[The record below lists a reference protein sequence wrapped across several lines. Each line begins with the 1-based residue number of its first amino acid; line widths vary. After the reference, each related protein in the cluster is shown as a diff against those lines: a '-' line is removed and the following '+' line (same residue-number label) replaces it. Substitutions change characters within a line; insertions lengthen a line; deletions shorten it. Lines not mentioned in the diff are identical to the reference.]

1 MNNLWDQNSLKNRQK
16 NFWNRIP
23 KNNNNNFVSYSSQMS
38 LINNG
43 EDVKVYQRDEY
54 NDSSKNHYLREDKS
68 INNNRLNK
76 FIEEIFMSQEV
87 KDFFTTYSDFVTKV
101 TSEPSLDI
109 EALKKSMDEIESSS
123 DVKIPRLLTAA
134 LGLGSESGE
143 FVEIVKKMIL
153 QGKPASEEN
162 IFHMKRELG
171 DIIWYWT
178 TACASL
184 GLDPYEVISE
194 NQKKL
199 EARYGEK
206 FEVQRSE
213 VRKEGDL

>member
-1 MNNLWDQNSLKNRQK
+1 MKNT
-16 NFWNRIP
+16 
-23 KNNNNNFVSYSSQMS
+23 
-38 LINNG
+38 
-43 EDVKVYQRDEY
+43 E
-54 NDSSKNHYLREDKS
+54 
-68 INNNRLNK
+68 K
-76 FIEEIFMSQEV
+76 FFE
-87 KDFFTTYSDFVTKV
+87 TYCDFVTKV
-101 TSEPSLDI
+101 TSDPSLKI
-109 EALKKSMDEIESSS
+109 EDLKKSLDEIQDNSPI
-123 DVKIPRLLTAA
+123 DTPRLLTAA
-134 LGLGSESGE
+134 LGLGSETGE

-178 TACASL
+178 TACTSL

>member
-1 MNNLWDQNSLKNRQK
+1 
-16 NFWNRIP
+16 
-23 KNNNNNFVSYSSQMS
+23 
-38 LINNG
+38 
-43 EDVKVYQRDEY
+43 
-54 NDSSKNHYLREDKS
+54 
-68 INNNRLNK
+68 
-76 FIEEIFMSQEV
+76 MSQQV
-87 KDFFTTYSDFVTKV
+87 KDFFSTYSEFVEKV
-101 TSEPSLDI
+101 TSQPSLNT
-109 EALKKSMDEIESSS
+109 EALKRSIDEIESSS
-123 DVKIPRLLTAA
+123 NIKIPRLLTAA

-143 FVEIVKKMIL
+143 FVEIVKKMML
-153 QGKPASEEN
+153 QGKPPSEEN

-171 DIIWYWT
+171 DIMWYWT

>member
-1 MNNLWDQNSLKNRQK
+1 
-16 NFWNRIP
+16 
-23 KNNNNNFVSYSSQMS
+23 
-38 LINNG
+38 
-43 EDVKVYQRDEY
+43 
-54 NDSSKNHYLREDKS
+54 
-68 INNNRLNK
+68 
-76 FIEEIFMSQEV
+76 MSQEV

-101 TSEPSLDI
+101 TSEPSLNID
-109 EALKKSMDEIESSS
+109 ALKKCMDEIESSS

-134 LGLGSESGE
+134 LGLGSETGE

-153 QGKPASEEN
+153 QGKPPSEDN

-171 DIIWYWT
+171 DIMWYWA
-178 TACASL
+178 TACSSL
-184 GLDPYEVISE
+184 GLDPYEVIHE
-194 NQKKL
+194 NQVKL